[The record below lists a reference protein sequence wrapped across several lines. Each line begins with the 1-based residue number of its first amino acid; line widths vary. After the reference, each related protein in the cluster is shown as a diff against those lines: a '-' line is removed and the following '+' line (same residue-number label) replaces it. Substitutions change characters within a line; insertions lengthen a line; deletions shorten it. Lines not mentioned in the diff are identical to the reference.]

1 MNSLDRQLYE
11 INKAEAKVR
20 IAERNLRAAQ
30 NELDRILTFTESLF
44 QNGEECV
51 IEVFENGKWKM
62 VGLDKDD
69 PKGWSTDPT
78 VGFKYFRNENQAR
91 QSRIYRDLLSDRTKE
106 EGVDYRINS
115 QDGEQH
121 RLDTLGI

>member
-1 MNSLDRQLYE
+1 MDSLDRRLYE

-20 IAERNLRAAQ
+20 VAERNLRAAQ
-30 NELDRILTFTESLF
+30 NELDKILTLTESLF

-62 VGLDKDD
+62 VGLDRDD
-69 PKGWSTDPT
+69 PRGWSTDPT
-78 VGFKYFRNENQAR
+78 GSFKFFGNENQAR
-91 QSRIYRDLLSDRTKE
+91 KSKIYRDLLSDPTKE

-115 QDGEQH
+115 QDGTQH
-121 RLDTLGI
+121 RLETLGI